1 MNTIIAEGECGRSG
15 NARWQLDDTGRL
27 TISGTG
33 STSVYSF
40 SIPWEKYIDKIT
52 CVTYM
57 EGITDISDDL
67 SGMIN
72 VRRLELSSTVTSI
85 FGRFENCSKLSE
97 IIVTDNLTYIS
108 DLALE
113 DTLWYKRQPRGM
125 VYLGRIFYGCKGGSK
140 DSTVKIKEGTLGI
153 ARGAFRYTNENIH
166 IDIPS
171 SVKCIAHSA
180 HTFPDKCECMS
191 IGEINWTLEPG
202 GKLYFGGDR
211 GIMKDLKN
219 ADEQPWKYIRHN
231 IRCAVKSSGIECKNI
246 GKNIFAQCSIEEVML
261 GDTVEVISAGAFKN
275 CTSLRRVTGLGKV
288 RLIEKGAFSGCTAL
302 TEFEVP
308 KLMKGI
314 SGQELVR
321 YNEDND
327 IVFKQMTETTAT
339 IKELIGGYGENF
351 TWSIDDSGTMRLI
364 GEGIMPYNEKYN
376 CSDKS
381 FDDNKIRKMVR
392 RLIIDERITE
402 IGFKAFSGFTEM
414 TAADLPVGLK
424 RIGSDAF
431 SDCVSLSR
439 LIIPDSTK
447 TIGDGAFSRSG
458 LESIVIPKS
467 VTKLADF
474 AFLNC
479 KKLTQITLPESVMP
493 RAFVFKGF
501 VTFSYLK
508 RGALLF
514 PGREFC
520 GKLMLKNAGIFRPD
534 DLGKAFDAPA
544 PFPRETEAGLFLPE
558 KEDMASLLPP
568 RGMRSHKGTYGR
580 TVLFAGSEDMPGAAR
595 MAAEAAYRSGT
606 GLVQICSSASNRA
619 VFAAALPE
627 AVFTCEEKLRSEDY
641 MNSVLEKAGAVLLGS
656 GWGLREDALKILEYV
671 LKTYRGTIVLDADA
685 LNLISAFGWPER
697 RTEDE
702 QRVIITPHLLEM
714 SRLSGKDPGYIQSH
728 LTETAESYAREHK
741 VICVL
746 KDATSVVTDG
756 SRSFLITSGCGG
768 MSTGGSGD
776 VLAGLT
782 AGIAA
787 QRTGPLESAV
797 SGAFLH
803 GLAGTK
809 AAVNKGERGMLAGD
823 IIAEIPYVLKELEK

>member
-1 MNTIIAEGECGRSG
+1 MLKVPDVEHYSDLISKGGCLTITAAYSIMKMCHAARCIYVADHIIYYRNRGDNMNTIIAEGECGRSG

-97 IIVTDNLTYIS
+97 IIVTDDLTYIS

-113 DTLWYKRQPRGM
+113 DTLWYKRQPKGM

-191 IGEINWTLEPG
+191 IGEINWTLEPD

-219 ADEQPWKYIRHN
+219 ADEQPWKNIRHN

-246 GKNIFAQCSIEEVML
+246 GKNIFAQCSIEEIML

-288 RLIEKGAFSGCTAL
+288 CLIEKGAFSGCTAL

-327 IVFKQMTETTAT
+327 IVFKPMTETTAT

-493 RAFVFKGF
+493 GAFVFRGSGLEKYGDDDIFYLNDLALGFKSSYSPTGDRILRFKKGTKRIAPLAFGRMDYPIHEELVGVILDNDITYLGDEAFRCCHELATVTADCTFTRIDCRCFSCTKWAELQPIGQLVYLANAVMGTVTNVKSYSQGGLGDEFTGKVIEIDKTHGEREITVIADGAFSGEKTVRRAIIPETIKYIGDLAFSGCRSLKKTELHEGLERIGDKAFLDCNIKEIHIPHTVTEIGRYALGYRYAENKIKRWLKGSYVKLEGF
-501 VTFSYLK
+501 VI
-508 RGALLF
+508 RGEYGSAAH
-514 PGREFC
+514 RYAIENEFE
-520 GKLMLKNAGIFRPD
+520 F
-534 DLGKAFDAPA
+534 
-544 PFPRETEAGLFLPE
+544 
-558 KEDMASLLPP
+558 
-568 RGMRSHKGTYGR
+568 
-580 TVLFAGSEDMPGAAR
+580 
-595 MAAEAAYRSGT
+595 
-606 GLVQICSSASNRA
+606 
-619 VFAAALPE
+619 
-627 AVFTCEEKLRSEDY
+627 
-641 MNSVLEKAGAVLLGS
+641 
-656 GWGLREDALKILEYV
+656 
-671 LKTYRGTIVLDADA
+671 
-685 LNLISAFGWPER
+685 
-697 RTEDE
+697 
-702 QRVIITPHLLEM
+702 
-714 SRLSGKDPGYIQSH
+714 KDI
-728 LTETAESYAREHK
+728 
-741 VICVL
+741 
-746 KDATSVVTDG
+746 
-756 SRSFLITSGCGG
+756 
-768 MSTGGSGD
+768 
-776 VLAGLT
+776 
-782 AGIAA
+782 
-787 QRTGPLESAV
+787 
-797 SGAFLH
+797 
-803 GLAGTK
+803 
-809 AAVNKGERGMLAGD
+809 
-823 IIAEIPYVLKELEK
+823 

>member
-1 MNTIIAEGECGRSG
+1 MKRILTGTEMKEADSFAIRRMFLNEEILIERAALHVADLSEEMTDAGDRILVLCGRG
-15 NARWQLDDTGRL
+15 NNGADGCAAARL
-27 TISGTG
+27 
-33 STSVYSF
+33 
-40 SIPWEKYIDKIT
+40 
-52 CVTYM
+52 
-57 EGITDISDDL
+57 
-67 SGMIN
+67 
-72 VRRLELSSTVTSI
+72 
-85 FGRFENCSKLSE
+85 LSE
-97 IIVTDNLTYIS
+97 RGRRAEILQVFPEGPFSEGQKKEKQICEAMGIPFVSRADWDQYALIIDAVYGIGCSREITGEAA
-108 DLALE
+108 DLIVSLNGSG
-113 DTLWYKRQPRGM
+113 KR
-125 VYLGRIFYGCKGGSK
+125 VLC
-140 DSTVKIKEGTLGI
+140 V
-153 ARGAFRYTNENIH
+153 
-166 IDIPS
+166 DIPS
-171 SVKCIAHSA
+171 GIHSD
-180 HTFPDKCECMS
+180 T
-191 IGEINWTLEPG
+191 GEIMGTAV
-202 GKLYFGGDR
+202 R
-211 GIMKDLKN
+211 G
-219 ADEQPWKYIRHN
+219 
-231 IRCAVKSSGIECKNI
+231 
-246 GKNIFAQCSIEEVML
+246 
-261 GDTVEVISAGAFKN
+261 
-275 CTSLRRVTGLGKV
+275 
-288 RLIEKGAFSGCTAL
+288 
-302 TEFEVP
+302 
-308 KLMKGI
+308 
-314 SGQELVR
+314 
-321 YNEDND
+321 
-327 IVFKQMTETTAT
+327 
-339 IKELIGGYGENF
+339 
-351 TWSIDDSGTMRLI
+351 
-364 GEGIMPYNEKYN
+364 
-376 CSDKS
+376 
-381 FDDNKIRKMVR
+381 
-392 RLIIDERITE
+392 
-402 IGFKAFSGFTEM
+402 
-414 TAADLPVGLK
+414 
-424 RIGSDAF
+424 
-431 SDCVSLSR
+431 
-439 LIIPDSTK
+439 
-447 TIGDGAFSRSG
+447 
-458 LESIVIPKS
+458 S
-467 VTKLADF
+467 VT
-474 AFLNC
+474 
-479 KKLTQITLPESVMP
+479 
-493 RAFVFKGF
+493 

-619 VFAAALPE
+619 VFTAALPE

-714 SRLSGKDPGYIQSH
+714 SRLSDKDPGYIQSH

-746 KDATSVVTDG
+746 KDATSIVTDG

-809 AAVNKGERGMLAGD
+809 AAVSKGQRGMLAGD